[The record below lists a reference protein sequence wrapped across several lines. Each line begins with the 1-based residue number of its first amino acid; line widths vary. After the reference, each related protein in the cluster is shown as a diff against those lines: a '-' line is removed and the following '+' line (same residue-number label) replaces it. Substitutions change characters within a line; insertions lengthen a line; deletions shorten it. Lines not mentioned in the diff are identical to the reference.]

1 MIRLIFAICFL
12 MCAYISLS
20 QETPVPVEQEPRH
33 HVVLQNDSVLV
44 MHVTIPP
51 GDTTLYHI
59 HSNDRAVVYLSNST
73 ITQQK
78 LGEPEGPRET
88 TKPGEASALTMGN
101 TPLTHRVKNV
111 GATPFDVIDIEFLA
125 QAQAAATP
133 AAAQVAAENPK
144 ARVYRWTLAP
154 GAATGMH
161 THQRPYLVIAAT
173 PMMLKMTSPDG
184 KTMTHEIKA
193 GDFHWIDS
201 KVTHSLLNE
210 GTTQGEI
217 IEIELK

>member
-1 MIRLIFAICFL
+1 LIKLIVVICIL

-33 HVVLQNDSVLV
+33 HVVLKNDSVLV

-59 HSNDRAVVYLSNST
+59 HSHNRAVVYLSNST

-78 LGEPEGPRET
+78 LGEPEGPHEM
-88 TKPGEASALTMGN
+88 TKPGEASALTMGE

-111 GATPFDVIDIEFLA
+111 GATPFEVIDVEFLA
-125 QAQAAATP
+125 HAPTSTTP
-133 AAAQVAAENPK
+133 PAAQVAAENPS
-144 ARVYRWTLAP
+144 ARIYHWTLAP
-154 GAATGMH
+154 GAVTGTH
-161 THQRPYLVIAAT
+161 THESPYLIIAAT

-184 KTMTHEIKA
+184 KSMTHEIKA

-201 KVTHSLLNE
+201 KVTHSLANE
-210 GTTQGEI
+210 GTTEGQI